1 MFFQKQTDPFE
12 SYVILTTAKTL
23 DYLNNITTKF
33 ESYVILT
40 TAKTRRKTMTINL
53 QFESYVILT
62 TAKTDGKN
70 KLGKGGL
77 ANERKKS
84 QKRRNN
90 V

>member
-1 MFFQKQTDPFE
+1 MTGSGTFE
-12 SYVILTTAKTL
+12 SYVILTTAKTSVQKL
-23 DYLNNITTKF
+23 CQAYK
-33 ESYVILT
+33 
-40 TAKTRRKTMTINL
+40 
-53 QFESYVILT
+53 FESYVILT

>member
-1 MFFQKQTDPFE
+1 MRTIYLFE

-23 DYLNNITTKF
+23 LTALATTTAF

-40 TAKTRRKTMTINL
+40 TAKTRGVCKRIHNK
-53 QFESYVILT
+53 FESYVILT